1 MVWVAGA
8 KVPKGGVDT
17 PKPGEEA
24 LKLNQDYAPRK
35 K

>member
-8 KVPKGGVDT
+8 EVPKGGVET
-17 PKPGEEA
+17 PKPSA
-24 LKLNQDYAPRK
+24 ADLKLNQDYAPRK